1 MREEIV
7 ALEYVGRTVREG
19 EPVLMRGLLFIGTF
33 GMLRHFG
40 SRSCS
45 IRTGQDARVGL
56 KLTSNLPERGEM
68 PMSAVARLFRFP
80 TKQHISGTPHGS
92 EFS

>member
-7 ALEYVGRTVREG
+7 ALDVLYGRAS
-19 EPVLMRGLLFIGTF
+19 LYYAGLLSIGTF

-45 IRTGQDARVGL
+45 IRTGQDAR
-56 KLTSNLPERGEM
+56 
-68 PMSAVARLFRFP
+68 A
-80 TKQHISGTPHGS
+80 GS
-92 EFS
+92 S